1 LRRNAAFPTIRS
13 HFAKIVWLVFLGN
26 THVPHPSHLAI
37 ARTLAVW
44 AMFLGTLGLS
54 GGCAPLRLNQN
65 DEAMRQLDELP
76 PAIKI
81 ETSTPVGMTNREM
94 QSRQQERAE
103 LRRDAPQE
111 PTQRRRGGPES
122 QAPRYQPSEQTK
134 VSPPPVREEE
144 TATPM
149 AQRAQIS
156 AATEMEYLRVLD
168 QANITDPIER
178 AQFLADL
185 EASEPR
191 HRGMLLRMI
200 KANASQRQPKATEPR
215 SGPLKRGMMPEDA
228 VVDADEEPLPR
239 RRDHLAMAVN
249 NPHDDL
255 PIRKNPRAEQ
265 PLARTLPEPIAKNST
280 PAVAN
285 PIRQV
290 AHLEPEPTREV
301 PAAQEPEQL
310 FRDALSGMEKQLKN
324 GTADRTTEI
333 AAIRLRLLQALAGQR
348 EAALAPV
355 PNLSPAQQEF
365 LSQQVYALAA
375 LVDQQGNALWSRRA
389 GLTAEH
395 LQSAADKLSQQAGL
409 QVRNAQ
415 LCTEIK
421 SFGNYTTFAK
431 QTFRPNQE
439 VLLYAEL
446 DRFQTRNT
454 ERGFHTKFHA
464 SYQILDRN
472 GRKIVEK
479 ELGLAEEHSPVRRR
493 DYFVSYL
500 VRLPAELQGDE
511 YTLKLMIEDQLGGQ
525 VGETSVRLMIEG
537 AAATASPLLL
547 PMKASP

>member
-1 LRRNAAFPTIRS
+1 MRQYAEFPTIRS
-13 HFAKIVWLVFLGN
+13 HFCEIIWLVFFGIL
-26 THVPHPSHLAI
+26 HVPHSTPLLA
-37 ARTLAVW
+37 ARTLAFW
-44 AMFLGTLGLS
+44 AIFHGTLMIS
-54 GGCAPLRLNQN
+54 SGCAPFRLNQN
-65 DEAMRQLDELP
+65 DEAMMRQLDELP

-81 ETSTPVGMTNREM
+81 ETSSPVGMTNREA
-94 QSRQQERAE
+94 QARQQDRAT
-103 LRRDAPQE
+103 LRQDAPQE
-111 PTQRRRGGPES
+111 PLPRRRGAPES
-122 QAPRYQPSEQTK
+122 QAPRYQPPEQSKASFPRALESEVAPATAQG
-134 VSPPPVREEE
+134 SPL
-144 TATPM
+144 
-149 AQRAQIS
+149 S
-156 AATEMEYLRVLD
+156 AATETEYLRALD
-168 QANITDPIER
+168 QANITDPNER
-178 AQFLADL
+178 AQLLADL
-185 EASEPR
+185 EATEPR
-191 HRGMLLRMI
+191 HRGIMLRML
-200 KANASQRQPKATEPR
+200 KASAGQRRTKPAPARTLPLERDWDREDVVVEEKA
-215 SGPLKRGMMPEDA
+215 
-228 VVDADEEPLPR
+228 EPLPR
-239 RRDHLAMAVN
+239 QRQHLAQSIDD
-249 NPHDDL
+249 PHSDAT
-255 PIRKNPRAEQ
+255 PNKNSRPEP
-265 PLARTLPEPIAKNST
+265 PLARRQPEQLAKNTT
-280 PAVAN
+280 PAAASA
-285 PIRQV
+285 IRQV
-290 AHLEPEPTREV
+290 AHVEPEPTRET
-301 PAAQEPEQL
+301 PATQDPEQL
-310 FRDALSGMEKQLKN
+310 FRDALAGMEKQLKN

-389 GLTAEH
+389 ALTAEH
-395 LQSAADKLSQQAGL
+395 LQTAADKLSQQAGL
-409 QVRNAQ
+409 LVRNAQ

-431 QTFRPNQE
+431 TTFRPNQE

-464 SYQILDRN
+464 GYQILDRN

-537 AAATASPLLL
+537 AAPSASLLL
-547 PMKASP
+547 PKPTP

>member
-1 LRRNAAFPTIRS
+1 
-13 HFAKIVWLVFLGN
+13 
-26 THVPHPSHLAI
+26 
-37 ARTLAVW
+37 
-44 AMFLGTLGLS
+44 MFLGTLGIS
-54 GGCAPLRLNQN
+54 GGCAPFRLNQN
-65 DEAMRQLDELP
+65 DEMMRQLDELP

-81 ETSTPVGMTNREM
+81 ETATPVGMTNREM
-94 QSRQQERAE
+94 QARQQERAA
-103 LRRDAPQE
+103 LRNDAPQE
-111 PTQRRRGGPES
+111 PPQRRRGAPET
-122 QAPRYQPSEQTK
+122 QAPRFQPAEQTK
-134 VSPPPVREEE
+134 VSPPQAFEDAVAAPI
-144 TATPM
+144 
-149 AQRAQIS
+149 AQRSQLS
-156 AATEMEYLRVLD
+156 AATEMEYLRALD

-178 AQFLADL
+178 AQMLADL
-185 EASEPR
+185 EATEPR
-191 HRGMLLRMI
+191 HRGIMLRMLQ
-200 KANASQRQPKATEPR
+200 ASAGQRQPKAAGPR
-215 SGPLKRGMMPEDA
+215 ARPLQREMMPEDEET
-228 VVDADEEPLPR
+228 VVDADDEPLPR
-239 RRDHLAMAVN
+239 RRDHLAMGVN

-255 PIRKNPRAEQ
+255 PLRKNPRLEP
-265 PLARTLPEPIAKNST
+265 PLARTLPDPIAKAS
-280 PAVAN
+280 PAPLTN

-290 AHLEPEPTREV
+290 AHLEPEPPREAA
-301 PAAQEPEQL
+301 AAQDPEQL
-310 FRDALSGMEKQLKN
+310 FRDALAGMERQLKD

-395 LQSAADKLSQQAGL
+395 LQTAADKLSQQAGL

-431 QTFRPNQE
+431 TTFRPNQE

-464 SYQILDRN
+464 GYQILDRN

-500 VRLPAELQGDE
+500 VRLPAELQGEE
-511 YTLKLMIEDQLGGQ
+511 YTLKLMVEDQLGGQ

-537 AAATASPLLL
+537 AAPAQSPLLL
-547 PMKASP
+547 PNSDRK